1 MGLKKKPTVPIEQL
15 LTSLRVLVEDNEDIV
30 KSGIDINDA
39 FLLGFLIGRKYNLTT
54 AYETIQK
61 YVDVRKRKYVHIFST
76 FLPESF
82 LYLYDQP
89 KFMAVLKHR
98 EKNTGCIVG
107 LLRPSRDQ
115 RAIRRPFEDVLGVC
129 ALASDQLL
137 YMEDAIE
144 NGGIMV
150 ISGEGCEFSHIKEI
164 TPTRLKMAL
173 DIFYQAYPISVKQ
186 IHIVQCSLIF
196 NTVVTLLKTLL
207 PRKLR
212 KRIVIH
218 RTLETFHEIFDPSV
232 LPSWLG
238 GNRLEEQDWEVL
250 DNYFE
255 RVFLD
260 KADYYDKLAQ

>member
-1 MGLKKKPTVPIEQL
+1 A
-15 LTSLRVLVEDNEDIV
+15 DNEDIV

-107 LLRPSRDQ
+107 IIRPSRDQ
-115 RAIRRPFEDVLGVC
+115 KAMRRPFEDVLGVC

-150 ISGEGCEFSHIKEI
+150 ISGEGCEFSHIKEV
-164 TPTRLKMAL
+164 TPARLKTAI

-196 NTVVTLLKTLL
+196 NTV
-207 PRKLR
+207 
-212 KRIVIH
+212 IVIH